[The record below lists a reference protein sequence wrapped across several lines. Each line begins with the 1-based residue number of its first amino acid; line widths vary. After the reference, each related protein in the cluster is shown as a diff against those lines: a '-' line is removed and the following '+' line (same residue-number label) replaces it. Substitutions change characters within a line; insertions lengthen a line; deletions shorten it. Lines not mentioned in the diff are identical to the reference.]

1 MRGAGLMDMGLIAV
15 TGILGV
21 LVVAVSILV
30 VVLLRR
36 PRGGLSASFQDL
48 AQAVQHEQ
56 AQIAVLTEK
65 LTQIEPVTQAVGSVQ
80 VELRGLSERIAT
92 VEQSQSQVNHSVFA
106 LGTGLAETGTLTK
119 SLAATTSAI
128 QSELLHAKEGLTKL
142 QTYAKARQELEQQTS
157 ESIRRLEA
165 IISGTHTKGAA
176 GEHILEVVF
185 AKLPPDWQVRDFR
198 VGNKVVEFG
207 LRLPN
212 NLVLPID
219 SKWTATHLLEQ
230 FIACDDPA
238 EQQGLRDRI
247 GAAVLDRAKEVRKY
261 VDPNVTVNFGVVA
274 VPDAVYDLCCGI
286 QADVFQLGV
295 VLIGYSMFIP
305 YLLLVFQTILKT
317 SQSVDLQKL
326 DAYLQS
332 VQDSINALQDELQG
346 RFSRA
351 ITMLRNSR
359 SDMSAHL
366 SRIGSGLTALQ
377 ISAGGV
383 RLTPLIGEGQSI
395 EVEVG
400 A

>member
-1 MRGAGLMDMGLIAV
+1 MDMWLIAII
-15 TGILGV
+15 GILAV
-21 LVVAVSILV
+21 FVVALSILV

-36 PRGGLSASFQDL
+36 PRGGLGLSASFQDL

-65 LTQIEPVTQAVGSVQ
+65 LAQIEPVTQAVGSVQ
-80 VELRGLSERIAT
+80 VELRGLSERVAT
-92 VEQSQSQVNHSVFA
+92 VQQNQSQVNRGVVA

-119 SLAATTSAI
+119 SLAATTAAV
-128 QSELLHAKEGLTKL
+128 QAELLRAKDGLTKL
-142 QTYAKARQELEQQTS
+142 QAHANARQELEQQTA
-157 ESIRRLEA
+157 ESIKRLEA
-165 IISGTHTKGAA
+165 IISGTHSKGAA

-230 FIACDDPA
+230 FMTCDDPA
-238 EQQGLRDRI
+238 EQQRLRDRI

-261 VDPNVTVNFGVVA
+261 IDPNVTVNFGVVA
-274 VPDAVYDLCCGI
+274 VPDAIYDLCCSI
-286 QADVFQLGV
+286 QPDVFQLGV
-295 VLIGYSMFIP
+295 VLISYSMFVP

-317 SQSVDLQKL
+317 SQSIDLQKL
-326 DAYLQS
+326 DAYLQT

-359 SDMSAHL
+359 NDMGAHL
-366 SRIGSGLTALQ
+366 SKIGSGLTALQ
-377 ISAGGV
+377 ISAGGE
-383 RLTPLIGEGQSI
+383 TALIGEGQSI
-395 EVEVG
+395 EV
-400 A
+400 